1 MMASFLFGSRPRR
14 GSNLEFR
21 LAVAELLEVEELESD
36 SRRGNLHRRA
46 AVRQSSTR
54 CACRLRAARGGVAGN
69 VEVDARSRKIKEI
82 RVRALHQEIH
92 DSIHR
97 IDPSTYIGSDGVRC
111 VEP

>member
-1 MMASFLFGSRPRR
+1 VVVSLAMLRWMPD
-14 GSNLEFR
+14 LE
-21 LAVAELLEVEELESD
+21 
-36 SRRGNLHRRA
+36 
-46 AVRQSSTR
+46 
-54 CACRLRAARGGVAGN
+54 
-69 VEVDARSRKIKEI
+69 KIKEI